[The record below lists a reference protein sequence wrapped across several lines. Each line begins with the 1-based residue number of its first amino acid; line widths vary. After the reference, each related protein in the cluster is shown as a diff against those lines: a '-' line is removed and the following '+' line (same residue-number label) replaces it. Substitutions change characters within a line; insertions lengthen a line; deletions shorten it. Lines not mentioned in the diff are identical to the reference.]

1 MAAETVPRENIWV
14 LFQGKMNRDW
24 KRGTT
29 MKAFMLGGEFP
40 FVFPPDSIC
49 RPELEEQWP
58 DKNAAA
64 VL

>member
-1 MAAETVPRENIWV
+1 
-14 LFQGKMNRDW
+14 MNQDW

-29 MKAFMLGGEFP
+29 IKTFMLGGEFP
-40 FVFPPDSIC
+40 FVFPLDSIC